1 MGVESENLWV
11 HKQLGTGGKFLPAA
25 LSNDDSG
32 IQRAGSEMP
41 RARNGFGALEIRSQ
55 SRGPFSF
62 FHHHFNSPGW
72 RERETAHFSN
82 FAPGASRS
90 VNDADVCGRGAL
102 EDGLEL
108 RRRQEVHARRGR

>member
-1 MGVESENLWV
+1 MGVSSENLWV

-55 SRGPFSF
+55 SRGPFLSYVID
-62 FHHHFNSPGW
+62 STLPDG
-72 RERETAHFSN
+72 ETAHFSN
-82 FAPGASRS
+82 FAPGL
-90 VNDADVCGRGAL
+90 C
-102 EDGLEL
+102 
-108 RRRQEVHARRGR
+108 AR